1 MKGKNKWQ
9 NSTTSLELNL
19 GFGQSRGD
27 QGNIKRQDLTPMRDL
42 RIYVGRV
49 FDTEKHSKE
58 DNWVSWGED
67 IETSEKILIYKYS
80 PNYNTKNIYE
90 KPVLPQKNVRLI
102 HTGHKNRLHPKDN
115 APKDYT

>member
-1 MKGKNKWQ
+1 
-9 NSTTSLELNL
+9 
-19 GFGQSRGD
+19 
-27 QGNIKRQDLTPMRDL
+27 MRDL

-58 DNWVSWGED
+58 DNWVSWVED

-90 KPVLPQKNVRLI
+90 KPVLPQKKCSINSYWSQKQI
-102 HTGHKNRLHPKDN
+102 TSKG
-115 APKDYT
+115 